1 MLSRMFG
8 ARKAGVDEDAAP
20 GAAIEKEP
28 ERRDLQENFKVT
40 PSCRR
45 AIAALCKGYGMTKA
59 ELLEHMLARELA
71 AARKEKIGLDFGNE

>member
-1 MLSRMFG
+1 MLSRMFQ
-8 ARKAGVDEDAAP
+8 RKAEGMDTAAAP
-20 GAAIEKEP
+20 VAAIEPEP

-71 AARKEKIGLDFGNE
+71 AARKEKIGLEFGE

>member
-1 MLSRMFG
+1 MSRMFG
-8 ARKAGVDEDAAP
+8 ARKAGVEDAAAP
-20 GAAIEKEP
+20 VAAIEQEP
-28 ERRDLQENFKVT
+28 EKRDLQENFKVT

-71 AARKEKIGLDFGNE
+71 AARKERIQLEFGGE